1 MSAAESSSRRFL
13 VQMMC
18 KSYAVKIGQKQL
30 RTVIIPHFSVGAN
43 LASYARAHCTQ
54 LKLTLPGQE
63 VYLETIKSIHYKGR
77 CVEIN
82 LG

>member
-1 MSAAESSSRRFL
+1 MSAAESSSSRFL

-43 LASYARAHCTQ
+43 LELCTS
-54 LKLTLPGQE
+54 TLHTVKADVAWPRSIPGN
-63 VYLETIKSIHYKGR
+63 H
-77 CVEIN
+77 
-82 LG
+82 